1 MTGIT
6 THLLDIGTGRPLA
19 GVQVELYDVA
29 TDPPTLLN
37 KTTTN
42 ADGRTNAPML
52 PAASARTGQFEL
64 RFHVGEY
71 FKSAEAL
78 SDIVPVRFAVF
89 DAAQGKL
96 PGEIVYPPST
106 VLSEHTL
113 VVVDRNVAP
122 EDRALI
128 DALVEFLWSEPAQR
142 GFVRRG
148 FRSVDERL
156 NGANPAFG
164 TIQDPFRV
172 ADFGGWDR
180 VKKEIVDGIWRDRVM
195 KEVGK

>member
-52 PAASARTGQFEL
+52 PAAAARTGQFEL

-78 SDIVPVRFAVF
+78 SDVVPVRFAVF
-89 DAAQGKL
+89 DAAQHYHIPMLCAPQFLLDVSRELTPSLHRLAVVTDPGKDAGTTTTQAGRNQWPRHTGSRPTARSRTPTHWQATRSW
-96 PGEIVYPPST
+96 PGPRSRQPARTSCRAARRQWP
-106 VLSEHTL
+106 LSS
-113 VVVDRNVAP
+113 A
-122 EDRALI
+122 
-128 DALVEFLWSEPAQR
+128 
-142 GFVRRG
+142 
-148 FRSVDERL
+148 
-156 NGANPAFG
+156 
-164 TIQDPFRV
+164 
-172 ADFGGWDR
+172 
-180 VKKEIVDGIWRDRVM
+180 
-195 KEVGK
+195 

>member
-1 MTGIT
+1 MEL
-6 THLLDIGTGRPLA
+6 HLFARQLRNSHHDRHHHPPPRHRHRPPLA

-78 SDIVPVRFAVF
+78 SDVVPVRFAVF
-89 DAAQGKL
+89 DAAQHYHIPML
-96 PGEIVYPPST
+96 CAPQFFST
-106 VLSEHTL
+106 Y
-113 VVVDRNVAP
+113 
-122 EDRALI
+122 
-128 DALVEFLWSEPAQR
+128 R
-142 GFVRRG
+142 G
-148 FRSVDERL
+148 S
-156 NGANPAFG
+156 
-164 TIQDPFRV
+164 
-172 ADFGGWDR
+172 
-180 VKKEIVDGIWRDRVM
+180 
-195 KEVGK
+195 

>member
-6 THLLDIGTGRPLA
+6 THLLDIATGRPLS

-42 ADGRTNAPML
+42 PDGRTNAPMM

-78 SDIVPVRFAVF
+78 
-89 DAAQGKL
+89 
-96 PGEIVYPPST
+96 
-106 VLSEHTL
+106 
-113 VVVDRNVAP
+113 
-122 EDRALI
+122 
-128 DALVEFLWSEPAQR
+128 
-142 GFVRRG
+142 VRR
-148 FRSVDERL
+148 RT
-156 NGANPAFG
+156 GALCDLRCRPALSCAHALRAAVLLDLSR
-164 TIQDPFRV
+164 QLKQLE
-172 ADFGGWDR
+172 A
-180 VKKEIVDGIWRDRVM
+180 
-195 KEVGK
+195 